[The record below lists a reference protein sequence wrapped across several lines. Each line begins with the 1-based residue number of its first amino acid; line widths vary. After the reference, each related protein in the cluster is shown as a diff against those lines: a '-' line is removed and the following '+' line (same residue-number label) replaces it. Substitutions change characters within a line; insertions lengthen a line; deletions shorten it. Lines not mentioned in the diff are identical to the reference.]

1 MGQEEGKAMSSASRR
16 LIFPE
21 IEYPTRDG
29 KPMAE
34 TELHWLVA
42 VDVIQML
49 RAWYAKEKMVWVG
62 GNQLLYYVE
71 GDPRKSTSPDVMVA
85 LGIPKLP
92 LRDIYLVWKEGKAPD
107 VIIEVSSRKTR
118 REDVLT
124 KFELYRDVLKVRE
137 YFLFDPRAEYLKPPL
152 QGYRL
157 RKGDYVPIPEADGR
171 LPSKVLSLHL
181 ERDGE
186 WLRLYDPIKGR
197 WLLTSAESQQKLAE
211 VEEAAK
217 RARAAER
224 RLARAQ
230 AKSEAARQAEA
241 EARAREAEARARA
254 EAEVER
260 LRREIEALRRRE

>member
-1 MGQEEGKAMSSASRR
+1 MSSASRR
-16 LIFPE
+16 LILPE

-34 TELHWLVA
+34 TELHWLVTA
-42 VDVIQML
+42 ELIEML
-49 RAWYAKEKMVWVG
+49 RAWYATEKMVWVG
-62 GNQLLYYVE
+62 GDQLLYYVE

-107 VIIEVSSRKTR
+107 VVIEVSSRKTR

-157 RKGDYVPIPEADGR
+157 RKGDYVAIPEASGR
-171 LPSKVLSLHL
+171 LPSKMLGLHL

-186 WLRLYDPIKGR
+186 WLRLYDPANGQR
-197 WLLTSAESQQKLAE
+197 LLSSTEARQKLQE
-211 VEEAAK
+211 
-217 RARAAER
+217 
-224 RLARAQ
+224 
-230 AKSEAARQAEA
+230 
-241 EARAREAEARARA
+241 A
-254 EAEVER
+254 EAEVKR
-260 LRREIEALRRRE
+260 LRQELESSRRRTRQSRRDLESLRRQRPE